1 MTQTILFEGLDG
13 GIYKRKLLFFA
24 LNIAFL
30 LPSCSD
36 IMEIQTGMIIQTT
49 RFSRE
54 SQKTLKIFDAETLFL
69 DYTID
74 DTAKY
79 YSINLWIYEDG
90 KWVSGGSVSNSERQ
104 LDMNNRL
111 AIHLKEIGVDIFTIN
126 KTGDYIKYGLN
137 GGGMDL
143 KNSISTASQRITE
156 PTQIILNEEIPM
168 WVIWGTNKNSIEV
181 SDASDFR
188 NLDCTKGI
196 AITITFS
203 DKEINQ

>member
-1 MTQTILFEGLDG
+1 M
-13 GIYKRKLLFFA
+13 KKKLLFFA
-24 LNIAFL
+24 LIIVFL

-36 IMEIQTGMIIQTT
+36 IMKNQTGMIIQPTKFPKET
-49 RFSRE
+49 
-54 SQKTLKIFDAETLFL
+54 QKALKIFDAETLFL

-79 YSINLWIYEDG
+79 YSINLWIYKDG
-90 KWVSGGSVSNSERQ
+90 KWVDDGSLSNSERH
-104 LDMNNRL
+104 LDMNSRL
-111 AIHLKEIGVDIFTIN
+111 SIHLKEIGVDIFTIDN
-126 KTGDYIKYGLN
+126 AGDYTKYTLLEK
-137 GGGMDL
+137 GMSFH
-143 KNSISTASQRITE
+143 NSISTASQRITK

-188 NLDCTKGI
+188 NLQCTEGV

-203 DKEINQ
+203 DKEIKQ

>member
-1 MTQTILFEGLDG
+1 MK
-13 GIYKRKLLFFA
+13 KRLLFFA
-24 LNIAFL
+24 LIISFL

-36 IMEIQTGMIIQTT
+36 IMKIQTGMIIQPT

-74 DTAKY
+74 DSAKY

-111 AIHLKEIGVDIFTIN
+111 AIHLKETGVDIFTFD

-137 GGGMDL
+137 GGGMEL
-143 KNSISTASQRITE
+143 KNSISIASQRITK
-156 PTQIILNEEIPM
+156 PTQISLNEEIPM
-168 WVIWGTNKNSIEV
+168 WVIWGTNKNSMEV
-181 SDASDFR
+181 SDDSDFR
-188 NLDCTKGI
+188 NLECTEGV

-203 DKEINQ
+203 DKKIKQ

>member
-1 MTQTILFEGLDG
+1 MK
-13 GIYKRKLLFFA
+13 KRLLFFA
-24 LNIAFL
+24 LIIVFL
-30 LPSCSD
+30 LPFCSD
-36 IMEIQTGMIIQTT
+36 IMKNQTGMIIQPT

-54 SQKTLKIFDAETLFL
+54 TQTALKIFDAETLFL

-111 AIHLKEIGVDIFTIN
+111 AIHLKDIGVDIFTFD

-137 GGGMDL
+137 GGGMEL
-143 KNSISTASQRITE
+143 KNSISTASQRITK
-156 PTQIILNEEIPM
+156 PTQISLNEEIPM
-168 WVIWGTNKNSIEV
+168 WVIWGTNKNSMEV
-181 SDASDFR
+181 SDDSDFR
-188 NLDCTKGI
+188 NLECTEGV

-203 DKEINQ
+203 DKKIKQ

>member
-1 MTQTILFEGLDG
+1 MK
-13 GIYKRKLLFFA
+13 KRLLFFA
-24 LNIAFL
+24 LIIAFL

-36 IMEIQTGMIIQTT
+36 IMKNQTGMIIQPT
-49 RFSRE
+49 RFSNE
-54 SQKTLKIFDAETLFL
+54 TQKTLKIFDAETLFL

-111 AIHLKEIGVDIFTIN
+111 AIHLKDIGVDIFTFD

-137 GGGMDL
+137 GGGMEL
-143 KNSISTASQRITE
+143 KNSISIASQRITK
-156 PTQIILNEEIPM
+156 PTQISLNEEIPM
-168 WVIWGTNKNSIEV
+168 WVIWGTNKNSMEV
-181 SDASDFR
+181 IDANDFR
-188 NLDCTKGI
+188 NLECTEGV

-203 DKEINQ
+203 DKKIKQ

>member
-1 MTQTILFEGLDG
+1 MK
-13 GIYKRKLLFFA
+13 KRLLFFA
-24 LNIAFL
+24 LIIVFL
-30 LPSCSD
+30 LPFCSGL
-36 IMEIQTGMIIQTT
+36 MKNQTGMIIQPT
-49 RFSRE
+49 RFSNE
-54 SQKTLKIFDAETLFL
+54 TQKALKIFDAETLFL

-111 AIHLKEIGVDIFTIN
+111 AIHLKDIGVDIFTFD

-137 GGGMDL
+137 GGGMEL
-143 KNSISTASQRITE
+143 KNSISIASQRITK
-156 PTQIILNEEIPM
+156 PTQISLNEEIPM
-168 WVIWGTNKNSIEV
+168 WVIWGTNKNSMEV
-181 SDASDFR
+181 SDDSDFR
-188 NLDCTKGI
+188 NLECTEGV

-203 DKEINQ
+203 DKKIKQ